1 MFIKKTSKS
10 YKGKKYDN
18 FLLVESVATEKG
30 PRHKVICSLGALAP
44 APREEWLAM
53 ARKLESALAGQPS
66 LISEPDRAVDKI
78 VKQVETSYR
87 RRSSVAGTVQNDE
100 EIVEVRVDQVS
111 VQEARE
117 AGAQYVAHQIW
128 NRLGMNSVLAEAGL
142 DENARLLTE
151 IMTINRLVAPSSE
164 HAMPEWVKR
173 TALPDILNAD
183 CSKLNDDKLYRNL
196 DELHPKREKIEQQI
210 AERERALF
218 NLEETI
224 FLYDLTSTYFEG
236 ECEANPKAKRGYSR
250 DKRGDCKQVVMGLVL
265 DGDGFSKA
273 HEVFDGNR
281 VDTTTVDEMLE
292 ALEKRV
298 GKKEGATV
306 IVDRGMA
313 YEKNLKQIK
322 DHGYHYIVGGLQT
335 ERFEHLEEFAS
346 PQGWEKVER
355 GNGAKKTVVEVKIS
369 RSESGESH
377 LLCKSEGRKQK
388 DRAIRDKQDKEMLAD
403 LKKLQN
409 RIAKGSLIDPSKIN
423 RAIGRL
429 QERYSRVGRY
439 YTIDYRA
446 GDGGGLTWSENQ
458 EKRSQIEK
466 LDGGYVIKTDRT
478 DMTADQIWRTYT
490 LLTRVE
496 SAFRT
501 MKSPLME
508 RPIFHQLAKRV
519 EAHIFL
525 CVLAFHLLVCIER
538 MFLDEAI
545 HTSWETIRNQ
555 LASHQI
561 VTVVLPASNGD
572 VLKIRRPTK
581 PEKIHSDIYRTLR
594 LSESIIEPIKK
605 WISASH

>member
-1 MFIKKTSKS
+1 VFIKKTSKS

-18 FLLVESVATEKG
+18 FLLVESVATPKG

-44 APREEWLAM
+44 APKEEWLAM
-53 ARKLESALAGQPS
+53 ARKLEAALAGQPS
-66 LISEPDRAVDKI
+66 FIPDSDVDRI
-78 VKQVETSYR
+78 VRRVKSTYP
-87 RRSSVAGTVQNDE
+87 RRSSVAPADQQ
-100 EIVEVRVDQVS
+100 IVEVRVDQVE
-111 VQEARE
+111 VEEAKE
-117 AGAQYVAHQIW
+117 AGAQYVAHQMW
-128 NRLGMNSVLAEAGL
+128 NRLGMDSVLTEAGL
-142 DENARLLTE
+142 DEDARLLTQ

-164 HAMPEWVKR
+164 HAMPEWVRR
-173 TALPDILNAD
+173 TALADILNAD

-210 AERERALF
+210 VERERALF

-236 ECEANPKAKRGYSR
+236 ECEGNPKAKRGYSR

-281 VDTTTVDEMLE
+281 VDTTTVEDMLT

-346 PQGWEKVER
+346 QQGWEKVER
-355 GNGAKKTVVEVKIS
+355 GGEKKKPVVEIKIS
-369 RSESGESH
+369 RGEDGETH

-388 DRAIRDKQDKEMLAD
+388 DRAIRDKQDQAILAD
-403 LKKLQN
+403 LKKLQD
-409 RIAKGSLIDPSKIN
+409 RIAKGSLVDPNKIN

-439 YTIDYRA
+439 YTIDYKA
-446 GDGGGLTWSENQ
+446 GDEGGLTWTENQ
-458 EKRSQIEK
+458 EKKSQIEK

-478 DMTADQIWRTYT
+478 DMTADQIWKTYT

-538 MFLDEAI
+538 MFLEEGI

-572 VLKIRRPTK
+572 VLKIRRPTR
-581 PEKIHSDIYRTLR
+581 PDQIHKDIYKTLR
-594 LSESIIEPIKK
+594 LPESIIEPIKK
-605 WISASH
+605 WLPASH